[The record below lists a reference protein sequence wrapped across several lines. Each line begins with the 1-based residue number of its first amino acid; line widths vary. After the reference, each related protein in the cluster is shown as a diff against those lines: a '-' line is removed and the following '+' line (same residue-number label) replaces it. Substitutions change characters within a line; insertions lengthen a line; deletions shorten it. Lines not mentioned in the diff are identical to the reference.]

1 MLFSSHLLAQVS
13 INGKIVDAQTERP
26 VVGAYVRVDKSMQK
40 AVSNSKGE
48 FQLTGLSDGAH
59 VLSVTHISYEPR
71 TERVEGSKQGLLLKM
86 KVSNLYVGQ
95 VVVTGTGTHHR
106 LKDSPVPVQ
115 VLTQREIANAK

>member
-1 MLFSSHLLAQVS
+1 MPNRHL
-13 INGKIVDAQTERP
+13 
-26 VVGAYVRVDKSMQK
+26 VRVDKSMQK

-71 TERVEGSKQGLLLKM
+71 TERVEGNKQELLLKM
-86 KVSNLYVGQ
+86 KESNLNVGQ

-115 VLTQREIANAK
+115 VLTQREIANANATTIEEALQILSPSFTTMK